1 MNTDDNSRYV
11 HLCTLLAATASRPG
25 LPSVLALDESRDKR
39 PGIVRRLA
47 RALAGSGRNRE
58 HAAHL

>member
-11 HLCTLLAATASRPG
+11 HLFTLLAATACRPG
-25 LPSVLALDESRDKR
+25 SPSALALNERRNQR

-47 RALAGSGRNRE
+47 VALAEVRRRAGR
-58 HAAHL
+58 

>member
-11 HLCTLLAATASRPG
+11 HLFTLLAATASRPG
-25 LPSVLALDESRDKR
+25 SPSALVLAESHNQR

-47 RALAGSGRNRE
+47 RALAGSGGVPPGD
-58 HAAHL
+58 